1 MATLQQIEKALIA
14 ADRAGDADGARK
26 LAAALV
32 AARQDVGNLIPGVE
46 VTRAPSA
53 EPSVVD
59 RVIGAGEAA
68 MQAGTAMTSGAAG
81 MVLGGIGASLDARQK
96 IMSGEMTP
104 LQANKYVEQRSAERA
119 AGWTYQP
126 RTDAGRDASEV
137 VGRAMQQLIPIA
149 GLPMQAAALAQA
161 AKPIAVAA
169 VDAARSVP
177 SAVGQAAQ
185 AVSARVGQASQ
196 ALAEQPA
203 QGRFGSVG
211 AAGADQAAQR
221 IATAQALPVPIPLTR
236 GQATRSFEQLRFE
249 GETAKSPTTGAPL
262 RERAAQ
268 QNAALASN
276 FEAMIDATGARAPN
290 VVETGR
296 AVDQALV
303 RAAASKKAEFRA
315 KYKAAE
321 AAGEMEEPVS
331 MAPVVDFLQQ
341 NASANAPELAG
352 GVLGLAQ
359 RELIRLG
366 GAEVVD
372 GVLVPRDLPLKSVE
386 LVRRQVGNAMDS
398 APANATNMRAG
409 VQLRDVIDR
418 QTEGLGGGLYRDA
431 RAARRRYAQ
440 LFEDNAIVRD
450 LLRTRRGTADR
461 QVALEDVFRRSIIN
475 GDRASVGALRR
486 TLQVAGGEDGAQ
498 AWRELQG
505 ATLRHMLDAATS
517 NVATDTA
524 GNPIFSAAKLNSA
537 VRALDAD
544 GRLDFVLSKQ
554 GAQTVRDL
562 NEISKVVTTLP
573 PGSVNTSNTA
583 SVLIAAIS
591 EAGLTGSLTGLP
603 LPVLSGLRALAVHVK
618 DRRIRQRVQEA
629 LRAETAKRRAPT
641 VAPSPT
647 AEEAP
652 TLH

>member
-68 MQAGTAMTSGAAG
+68 MQVGTAMTSGAAG

-185 AVSARVGQASQ
+185 AVAARVGQASQ

-331 MAPVVDFLQQ
+331 MAPVVDFLLQ

-505 ATLRHMLDAATS
+505 ATLRYMLDAATS

-524 GNPIFSAAKLNSA
+524 GNPIFSAAKLNSV

-629 LRAETAKRRAPT
+629 LRAAETSAGRQR
-641 VAPSPT
+641 
-647 AEEAP
+647 
-652 TLH
+652 